1 MLRCV
6 AGNLTST
13 DVSEGRSAFVFKVW
27 CVVLMYLSTTE
38 DEDMTLRRIVARLL
52 HIYAALYPRRRQ
64 FPLAS
69 PSKNVLVAVTAC
81 NVELLVEVRLL
92 PQARCAIYGG

>member
-13 DVSEGRSAFVFKVW
+13 DVSKGRSAFVFKVW
-27 CVVLMYLSTTE
+27 CVVGVLMYLSTTE
-38 DEDMTLRRIVARLL
+38 DEDMTLRRNVGRQL
-52 HIYAALYPRRRQ
+52 HLYAALYPRRRQ

-69 PSKNVLVAVTAC
+69 PTNVLVAVTVC
-81 NVELLVEVRLL
+81 NVELLV
-92 PQARCAIYGG
+92 